1 MQHKVLAIAMAIATS
16 TAAFA
21 GDIDVSSASPN
32 SREAGIDKALTAT
45 SENDFRKVA
54 GSEWQSLGAGRYQA
68 SDAQGQRVEIAFGES
83 ALQAD
88 LAELSA
94 AAANNRQA
102 LAQQTDPVKR
112 AELQSSLK
120 ANELA
125 ISALSTADSHNK
137 AAIGTGVLNGCS
149 AGVAL
154 TSTFDPAIGMV
165 DYGYAKIEAMTQ
177 EFGPY
182 GPGAGQVTLVATV
195 DGYSRTVSGGMGGI
209 SLLSVD
215 QWGGPNWG
223 CQMETRASIQ
233 PYCNVTG
240 YRSVKW
246 TATCASAYAGTPPV
260 RTYSNYRK

>member
-1 MQHKVLAIAMAIATS
+1 MQHKVLAIALAIATC
-16 TAAFA
+16 TAAHA
-21 GDIDVSSASPN
+21 GDIDLPSATPN
-32 SREAGIDKALTAT
+32 GQAAGIDKALTAN
-45 SENDFRKVA
+45 SEADFRKVA
-54 GSEWQSLGAGRYQA
+54 GSEWLSLGAGRYQA
-68 SDAQGQRVEIAFGES
+68 IDVQGQQVEIAFGES

-88 LAELSA
+88 IAELSA

-102 LAQQTDPVKR
+102 LAQQTDPVKH

-125 ISALSTADSHNK
+125 LAALSSADTHTK
-137 AAIGTGVLNGCS
+137 AVIGTGVLNGCS
-149 AGVAL
+149 VGVAL
-154 TSTFDPAIGMV
+154 TATFDPAIGMV

-195 DGYSRTVSGGMGGI
+195 DGLSRSVSGGMGGI

-246 TATCASAYAGTPPV
+246 TATCASAYAGTAPV